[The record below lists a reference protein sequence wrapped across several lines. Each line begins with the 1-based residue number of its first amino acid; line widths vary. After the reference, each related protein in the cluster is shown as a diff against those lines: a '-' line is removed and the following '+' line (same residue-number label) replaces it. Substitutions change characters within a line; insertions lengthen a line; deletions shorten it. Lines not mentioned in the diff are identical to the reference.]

1 MKRELTETQHTINE
15 AEYFLKKIQELE
27 RYGDDDEF
35 DYNFHAFL
43 HSWAS
48 IFDIILEDYQRA
60 FGLKIS
66 MLEDLSSKIF
76 EKKAKDSNSAL
87 EL

>member
-35 DYNFHAFL
+35 EYNFHAFL

-48 IFDIILEDYQRA
+48 IFDIILEDYQRS
-60 FGLKIS
+60 FGLRIS
-66 MLEDLSSKIF
+66 AGIKNPSDVGIVKSSGYR
-76 EKKAKDSNSAL
+76 
-87 EL
+87 

>member
-1 MKRELTETQHTINE
+1 MKRELIETQHTINE
-15 AEYFLKKIQELE
+15 AEYFLKKIQELKK
-27 RYGDDDEF
+27 YGDDDKFE
-35 DYNFHAFL
+35 YNFHAFL
-43 HSWAS
+43 HSWTS